1 MRASNGVRILQVGA
15 FLPGSDCVHFWR
27 AFQAVG
33 VVARPIAD
41 ERLFPEWEGAVL
53 RAMRRLILPLI
64 RRAWNQRLLAEVRL
78 FRPHLVFI
86 SNGHYAQSETL
97 NHIRASGIPLMC
109 FYHDA
114 QLYPDSPF
122 MANLPHYDL
131 IASTCSWHR
140 ERFLQAGAKA
150 VLTVRY
156 GFDPEAHQPVQ
167 VSTQDQS
174 YYGSDAVFVGSH
186 WPPRAR
192 AFEAILGPDSPP
204 HLTLWGG
211 RWDQL
216 PQGSPL
222 RSCWRGREAAESEL
236 PIIYGTAHTAIQYP
250 KRDPDHPNPDLRLG
264 DQHNPRTFQIAACG
278 GAILVA
284 TRTPEHQA
292 FFEEDQE
299 ALFFDSPN
307 ELRQKLI
314 YWTSP
319 ERGPA
324 RRKMAQAARARCL
337 SADYSYTPII
347 RQYLDFFSLG
357 RQS

>member
-1 MRASNGVRILQVGA
+1 MRASTGVRVLQVGA

-27 AFQAVG
+27 AFQAAG

-41 ERLFPEWEGAVL
+41 ERLFPEWGGAAL
-53 RAMRRLILPLI
+53 RAARRLILPLI
-64 RRAWNQRLLAEVRL
+64 RRAWNERLLAEVHL
-78 FRPHLVFI
+78 FRPDLVFI

-97 NHIRASGIPLMC
+97 NHIRAQGIPLMC

-114 QLYPDSPF
+114 ELYPNSPF

-131 IASTCSWHR
+131 IASTCGWHR
-140 ERFLQAGAKA
+140 ERFLEAGAKA
-150 VLTVRY
+150 VMTVRY
-156 GFDPEAHQPVQ
+156 GFDPEVHQPVR
-167 VSTQDQS
+167 VSTQDRA

-186 WPPRAR
+186 WVPRAR
-192 AFEAILGPDSPP
+192 AFEAIFNADSAPR
-204 HLTLWGG
+204 LTLWGG

-216 PQGSPL
+216 PPHSPL
-222 RSCWRGREAAESEL
+222 HPCWRGREAAEPEL
-236 PIIYGTAHTAIQYP
+236 PIIYGTAQAAIQYP
-250 KRDPDHPNPDLRLG
+250 KRDPDHPNRDLRLG

-284 TRTPEHQA
+284 TRTSEHQA

-299 ALFFDSPN
+299 AVFFDSPA

-314 YWTSP
+314 YWTA
-319 ERGPA
+319 PA
-324 RRKMAQAARARCL
+324 QESSRRQMASAARSRCL
-337 SADYSYTPII
+337 SADYSYAPVI

-357 RQS
+357 RS